1 MYNEAPKKISLLAP
15 FRENAESDDS
25 YAAYEAARRT
35 EPQDSPRGGEVPSDG
50 GAGLDS
56 APRPRRAFGWTSNDG
71 IRGLLKYAANP
82 TKRVPTGMW
91 QLDNLIGGGVG
102 LGEVCV
108 IVGKSGSGKSLVGQ
122 NMVEN
127 NLEVP
132 TVFFS
137 FEMPGTMLL
146 TRSLAMWSGRTHDQV
161 FTMVE
166 TNTLDSEMLSDWED
180 AHRNSY
186 FVTRTGLDLAA
197 MSQTLKEA
205 EEAIGAR
212 PALVVID
219 YMELVAS
226 VAGGETIDNVTSVAQ
241 ALKGWAKEEEVAC
254 VILHQTNKSLR
265 HGDAPDED
273 SARYGGF
280 TEADIVIGVWR
291 PHKWQPKNKGDVAM
305 PQSSVDYYR
314 GFFGINLIKNR
325 PKIDLH
331 EQGYL
336 VPVSA
341 AGKTL
346 APKGTVL
353 TNVTSQSGV
362 GYSSNSNGNPF

>member
-1 MYNEAPKKISLLAP
+1 MNNEAPKKISLLAP
-15 FRENAESDDS
+15 FRENADAEDP
-25 YAAYEAARRT
+25 YAAYEAARHA
-35 EPQDSPRGGEVPSDG
+35 EPSDLPRGGEGPLDG

-56 APRPRRAFGWTSNDG
+56 APRPRRAYGWTSNDG
-71 IRGLLKYAANP
+71 VRGLIKYAANP
-82 TKRVPTGMW
+82 TKRVATGMW

-127 NLEVP
+127 NLDVP

-146 TRSLAMWSGRTHDQV
+146 TRSIAMWSGKTHDQV

-166 TNTLDSEMLSDWED
+166 TNNLDPEMLADWED

-186 FVTRTGLDLAA
+186 FVTRTGLDLTA

-212 PALVVID
+212 PALIVID

-291 PHKWQPKNKGDVAM
+291 PHKWTAKNKGDVPM
-305 PQSSVDYYR
+305 PQSTVDYLR
-314 GFFGINLIKNR
+314 GYFGINLIKNR
-325 PKIDLH
+325 PKIELH

-336 VPVSA
+336 VPVSPS
-341 AGKTL
+341 GKTL
-346 APKGTVL
+346 APKGTTL
-353 TNVTSQSGV
+353 ANVTPPGGGSFAASG
-362 GYSSNSNGNPF
+362 GGSPF